1 MKQRII
7 ILIVLAGIMGFIYY
21 MSDRPVIE
29 SGEMS
34 FVIDRWICSHFVDG
48 YNLLS
53 LQEQEVMVYEL
64 DFWVRKSAHLAEYML
79 LGAALMSAVQL
90 IGKRNRLKIGMI
102 AAVTVGS
109 LYAVLDE
116 IHQYFVP
123 GRACQLRDVIIDIC
137 GVTAGVLMVVC
148 VLWVRK
154 KHIDRKQRV
163 FH

>member
-1 MKQRII
+1 M
-7 ILIVLAGIMGFIYY
+7 
-21 MSDRPVIE
+21 
-29 SGEMS
+29 
-34 FVIDRWICSHFVDG
+34 
-48 YNLLS
+48 
-53 LQEQEVMVYEL
+53 YEL

-154 KHIDRKQRV
+154 KHIDRKKRV
-163 FH
+163 SH